1 MMPPPRAV
9 IMPRVRTPTMSRRA
23 ACTAVNAPLSA
34 NTKVPVRSSASSS
47 GDSVVIAG
55 VYPSGRA
62 SARAAHSPA
71 TVVVDVS
78 VGDLYAAGRDPA
90 LGGLDPLMVAAEL
103 GEREKPWEVRSVRD
117 SRAFGAA
124 LGRWGLDG

>member
-1 MMPPPRAV
+1 
-9 IMPRVRTPTMSRRA
+9 
-23 ACTAVNAPLSA
+23 
-34 NTKVPVRSSASSS
+34 
-47 GDSVVIAG
+47 
-55 VYPSGRA
+55 
-62 SARAAHSPA
+62 
-71 TVVVDVS
+71 VDVS

-124 LGRWGLDG
+124 LGRWGLDGAMSDAALSPSPTVYQLRVVLAGAL